1 MYHKTKLL
9 TGVLLVLAVLFAQV
23 GTALA
28 APAVQDTTTDTF
40 VSLTTDP
47 ATQTVLVTYKD
58 GNGVDQTVRLSYATA
73 EGMGL
78 ITVDPTSGEVTVN
91 AQVGDELMI
100 DPTTVIPDQEE
111 PVNPVA
117 AILAKFFSVEPSVV
131 QGYHEEGFGFGVI
144 AQALW
149 MQKNLDD
156 DAITADIILQA
167 KENHDYSTITLV
179 DGSHP
184 ANWGQFRK
192 ALLDKKNNLGVIVSG
207 HATVDET
214 GTVTIQ
220 NNGHGNGKDNNPG
233 KGKGKNK
240 P

>member
-28 APAVQDTTTDTF
+28 APAAQVTTDTF
-40 VSLTTDP
+40 VGLTADP

-58 GNGVDQTVRLSYATA
+58 TLGVEQTVRISYDTA
-73 EGMGL
+73 VQMGL
-78 ITVDPTSGEVTVN
+78 ISVDPTTGAVTVL
-91 AQVGDELMI
+91 AKTDDPITI
-100 DPTTVIPDQEE
+100 DPNTVIPDQEE

-117 AILAKFFSVEPSVV
+117 AFLAKFFGLEPAVV
-131 QGYHEEGFGFGVI
+131 QDYHEEGFGFGVI

-156 DAITADIILQA
+156 DAITAEMILQA
-167 KENHDYSTITLV
+167 KENHNYSTIILP
-179 DGSHP
+179 DGTNP
-184 ANWGQFRK
+184 TNWGQFRK

-207 HATVDET
+207 HATVDEN

-220 NNGHGNGKDNNPG
+220 NNGQGKGKDNNPG